1 MKTITDTITLAL
13 PAAAFPMDPERILF
27 FDIETTGLSPRAS
40 SLYLIGTIH
49 ASGADQYTITQWF
62 ADTSAS
68 EQEMLTCFLEQLE
81 HYDGLCHFNGRTF
94 DIPYILNKCDK
105 YHITPSSHC
114 QDILSDT
121 TQTRSFDMLLQ
132 LRPLKKLF
140 GLAHGAQKDWEQFL
154 GLNREDKY
162 DGGQLIAVYKDY
174 LMSKDEDLLHNLL
187 LHNEDDLLGMKYL
200 LPLFSY
206 RQIFLEDITLQRI
219 APANKVFERGNGSI
233 AISCRLPL
241 PLPQPLEVSTPIGD
255 LFSDKK
261 DLSILT
267 ITLPF
272 VEDVLKHF
280 YKDYHN
286 YYYLPKEERAIHKS
300 VGCYVERQYRRAA
313 KASTCYVKKEG
324 IFLPLPKAQK
334 HFGIQIEN
342 YPYEKTF
349 PLYKR
354 EYKELRWF
362 AEFDDVFSEKN
373 TGISVYL
380 RDIIKE
386 LLITRMECD
395 L

>member
-313 KASTCYVKKEG
+313 KASTCYVKKDG

>member
-1 MKTITDTITLAL
+1 MITIEKRLDLPDTYPL
-13 PAAAFPMDPERILF
+13 ERIGALEDLLF
-27 FDIETTGLSPRAS
+27 FDIETTGFSGDRS
-40 SLYLIGTIH
+40 HLYLIGCTYYQDGSWNLI
-49 ASGADQYTITQWF
+49 QWF
-62 ADTSAS
+62 ADT
-68 EQEMLTCFLEQLE
+68 QEAEPELLHSFFSFLKNYRILV
-81 HYDGLCHFNGRTF
+81 HFNGDGF
-94 DIPYILNKCDK
+94 DIPYLLKRCRHFDLP
-105 YHITPSSHC
+105 YDFSAVTSV
-114 QDILSDT
+114 DIYRRIKPYRKLLSLE
-121 TQTRSFDMLLQ
+121 SM
-132 LRPLKKLF
+132 K
-140 GLAHGAQKDWEQFL
+140 QKSIEQFL
-154 GLNREDKY
+154 GVSRKDRY
-162 DGGQLIAVYKDY
+162 SGGELISVYEKY
-174 LMSKDEDLLHNLL
+174 LMTHEQSLYDDLI

-241 PLPQPLEVSTPIGD
+241 PLPQPLEVSTPIGE

>member
-1 MKTITDTITLAL
+1 
-13 PAAAFPMDPERILF
+13 
-27 FDIETTGLSPRAS
+27 
-40 SLYLIGTIH
+40 
-49 ASGADQYTITQWF
+49 
-62 ADTSAS
+62 
-68 EQEMLTCFLEQLE
+68 
-81 HYDGLCHFNGRTF
+81 
-94 DIPYILNKCDK
+94 
-105 YHITPSSHC
+105 
-114 QDILSDT
+114 
-121 TQTRSFDMLLQ
+121 
-132 LRPLKKLF
+132 
-140 GLAHGAQKDWEQFL
+140 
-154 GLNREDKY
+154 
-162 DGGQLIAVYKDY
+162 
-174 LMSKDEDLLHNLL
+174 MSKNEDLLHNLL

-313 KASTCYVKKEG
+313 KASTCYVKKDG

-342 YPYEKTF
+342 YPYEKTC

-380 RDIIKE
+380 RDIINE